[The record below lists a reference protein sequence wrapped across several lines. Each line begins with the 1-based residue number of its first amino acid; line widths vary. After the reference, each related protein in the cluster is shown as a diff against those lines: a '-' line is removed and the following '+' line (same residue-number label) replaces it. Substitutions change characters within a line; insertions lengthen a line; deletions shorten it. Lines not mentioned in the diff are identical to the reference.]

1 MRTVKSVT
9 IATIVYLI
17 NQVYISK
24 PAANYIITV
33 DEGHK
38 LVGVVTYFKSCFNV
52 PETHIRP
59 CFSLTIKC
67 VHGGVYSWLD

>member
-1 MRTVKSVT
+1 MLVSNPVH
-9 IATIVYLI
+9 IVSIIYA
-17 NQVYISK
+17 ISDSQ
-24 PAANYIITV
+24 AANYIITV
-33 DEGHK
+33 GEGHK

-52 PETHIRP
+52 PETHIWP